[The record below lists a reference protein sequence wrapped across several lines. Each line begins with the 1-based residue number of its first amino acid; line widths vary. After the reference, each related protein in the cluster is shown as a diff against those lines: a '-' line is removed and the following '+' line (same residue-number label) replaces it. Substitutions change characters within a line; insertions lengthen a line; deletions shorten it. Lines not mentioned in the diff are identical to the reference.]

1 MSWQFLEKIIS
12 WVFFTTLVCYSDHS
26 TAWGAS
32 SLAQQPPMQQHGKPS
47 RTLLCAERQQPSR
60 LCCPRPS
67 ADSSDGLTANLW
79 LVGPEGGGRVA
90 LLCGATEYSLLCIA
104 VYIYIYIYTS
114 SILFQMWPWSLV
126 LFLPCTSA
134 WVGKRGKK
142 RMGNPKTLEFR

>member
-79 LVGPEGGGRVA
+79 LVGLEGGGRVA

-104 VYIYIYIYTS
+104 VCIYIYIHL
-114 SILFQMWPWSLV
+114 LFYSRCDLGHWYYFYHVHLHGLAKEGRREWE
-126 LFLPCTSA
+126 T
-134 WVGKRGKK
+134 
-142 RMGNPKTLEFR
+142 PKH